1 MSWNEA
7 TNKGVLDFGNRIDNV
22 KCFDKLWEVL
32 YDECPTCAD
41 DQEWDDMKAL
51 YYFKLD
57 GIEPGPKVITF
68 KGKKIGKGVI

>member
-22 KCFDKLWEVL
+22 KCPDKLFEIL
-32 YDECPTCAD
+32 YDESKTCAD
-41 DQEWDDMKAL
+41 EQEWDDMKAL
-51 YYFKLD
+51 YHFILDRFK
-57 GIEPGPKVITF
+57 PGPKVITL